1 MAFMSHSELSAK
13 RSCLSKRLALKSTGH
28 KIVLDLSIPGQ
39 LFRLFRLIQ
48 PLQLFFDSFQLALQ
62 RVPVLLQHRY
72 PLLPAQ
78 EGMSTT
84 AGVSP
89 ARMARA
95 VMLGRRIVAGLVTS
109 AILTR
114 AGTMTAGM

>member
-1 MAFMSHSELSAK
+1 
-13 RSCLSKRLALKSTGH
+13 
-28 KIVLDLSIPGQ
+28 
-39 LFRLFRLIQ
+39 
-48 PLQLFFDSFQLALQ
+48 
-62 RVPVLLQHRY
+62 
-72 PLLPAQ
+72 
-78 EGMSTT
+78 MSTT